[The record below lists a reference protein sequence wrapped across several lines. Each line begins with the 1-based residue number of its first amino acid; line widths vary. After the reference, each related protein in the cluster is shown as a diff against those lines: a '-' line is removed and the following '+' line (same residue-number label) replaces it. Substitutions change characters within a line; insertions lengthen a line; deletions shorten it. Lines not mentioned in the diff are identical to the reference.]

1 MGGLQSRL
9 QAIVGIPEVM
19 DVSSCPLPSPEIVT
33 SSPEEQLPSAEIV
46 TSSPEE
52 QLPSAEIVTPSPEE
66 PPSTPPRV
74 AENRTISLLLIPN
87 PVSFTINRTPVAEP
101 LPSVEPMVEL
111 TVEPPTT
118 PEMRLEE

>member
-19 DVSSCPLPSPEIVT
+19 DVSSCPLPSP
-33 SSPEEQLPSAEIV
+33 EIV